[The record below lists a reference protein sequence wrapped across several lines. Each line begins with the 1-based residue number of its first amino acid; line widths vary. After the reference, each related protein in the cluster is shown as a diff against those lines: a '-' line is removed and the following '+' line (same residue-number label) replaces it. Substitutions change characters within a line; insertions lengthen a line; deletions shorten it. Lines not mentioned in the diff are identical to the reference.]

1 MESTLFRV
9 LGDNMFVV
17 DHDYDGGGK
26 KDHILFVPRDI
37 ETQAYDAACMY
48 AGEDEETRTIQ
59 FGCDPIQV
67 MLDCLMLMVM
77 VLIFQLHISV
87 ESVRTLMLSLMT
99 RYKLYA

>member
-37 ETQAYDAACMY
+37 ETQA
-48 AGEDEETRTIQ
+48 
-59 FGCDPIQV
+59 
-67 MLDCLMLMVM
+67 
-77 VLIFQLHISV
+77 
-87 ESVRTLMLSLMT
+87 
-99 RYKLYA
+99 